1 VPRHIQQKKVSFDV
15 AFLPATQASVHAG
28 QLALQALFGQFG
40 PWEKIRQAPAL
51 DPRIQSRKGIDPG
64 VYY

>member
-1 VPRHIQQKKVSFDV
+1 M